1 MRKILLL
8 TAMTV
13 FLFSG
18 VFAQAGFNPGKKRVV
33 GKETNKE
40 LFAPQA
46 KLNILSENFEG
57 GALPASWT
65 KIDGACGW
73 LFGADGSSEYWAV
86 PAHTNY
92 AWANDDACNADMS
105 DVWLITPSMDFTS
118 VTGAFLSFATFCTF
132 DTRTIKASIDGG
144 TTWTDVTTVAE
155 YLAWTNVLV
164 DLAAYDGEADVK
176 LAFHYNDNAEWGY
189 GWAIDDVLVYV
200 PENDD
205 MAAIGA
211 TPSFVIAGA
220 NAFPTVTVKNN
231 GADVQND
238 YTIDVVI
245 NDGMSDVYTST
256 KTVTGAALAS
266 MAEMVYT
273 MDDEWIGVPAGTYT
287 LTATVTL
294 AGDSEPANDEFILA
308 FDALVGIEAWGST
321 TAKAGVYYVGTP
333 SFFSEFANT
342 AGVRG
347 GCVVDDVFYALDG
360 TGNFGSF
367 NATLD
372 TYTVIGALGV
382 TGPTFFISMA
392 YDAVNDNLYCLGLE
406 GAYPAFSIKLIEIDR
421 TTGVGT
427 LVATSPQTGTLL
439 AIAASNSGQLYG
451 VMHSDVGNGTF
462 YSMDAT
468 TAALT
473 LIGDMGAPVSAYF
486 QSMTFDPM
494 TDMCYLQAFDDAGGI
509 NGSQLIDIA
518 TGLPTAYGVAAA
530 DQITAISI
538 LGEPASPYVITKT
551 PAANATDVAIDAAVV
566 VTFNVAVFE
575 NDLSGVTITP
585 DPGNV
590 VASIVDDELTIA
602 HDDFDFNT
610 EYTVLIPAAS
620 VNDGTDDQAND
631 ITWSF
636 TTALDPTACNDPS
649 EIVISD
655 ITAFEATV
663 EWTEN
668 GAGTQWIVLYGP
680 AGFDPLTEG
689 DQFVADATSADII
702 ELLANT
708 EYDVYVQAI
717 CGAETSGWAG
727 PVSFT
732 TAFDCGA
739 AIATL
744 PYANAFDV
752 ADPCWTIEQF
762 NANVTWVWNGL
773 DAYSCEYDDALADQD
788 EWLISPEF
796 DLSAFSSENL
806 IAKFNWL
813 GSYTWAVDPNENY
826 DMLFKVST
834 DGSTWTT
841 LWDETMAGVFTD
853 WTEYLATVDIT
864 TYAGEASVIFAFN
877 YVGNDGAQWLVNDFG
892 VEIGT
897 GVAENFSNQISIYPN
912 PSNGLV
918 NIAVTEN
925 SVVSIV
931 DIAGRTIATYNVN
944 ANEEVNFTQSAGLY
958 IVKVESN
965 GKAST
970 HKLVIQ

>member
-1 MRKILLL
+1 
-8 TAMTV
+8 MTV

-33 GKETNKE
+33 GKESNKE

-65 KIDGACGW
+65 KIDEACGW
-73 LFGADGSSEYWAV
+73 LFGANGSSAYWTV

-118 VTGAFLSFATFCTF
+118 VTGAFLSFATFCKY
-132 DTRTIKASIDGG
+132 DIRTIKASIDGG

-155 YLAWTNVLV
+155 YLTWTTVLV
-164 DLAAYDGEADVK
+164 DLAAFDGEADVK
-176 LAFHYNDNAEWGY
+176 LAFHYNDNAAWGY

-211 TPSFVIAGA
+211 TPSFAVAGT
-220 NAFPTVTVKNN
+220 NLFPTVTVKNN
-231 GADVQND
+231 GANVQND

-245 NDGMSDVYTST
+245 NDGMTDVYTST

-266 MAEMVYT
+266 LATMVYT

-294 AGDSEPANDEFILA
+294 AGDSEPANDEFIGT
-308 FDALVGIEAWGST
+308 FDALVGIESWAST

-342 AGVRG
+342 TGVRG
-347 GCVVDDVFYALDG
+347 GCVVGDVFYALDG

-367 NATLD
+367 NAGLD

-392 YDAVNDNLYCLGLE
+392 YDAINDNLYCLGLE

-421 TTGVGT
+421 TTGAGT
-427 LVATSPQTGTLL
+427 VVATSPQTGTLL

-451 VMHSDVGNGTF
+451 VMHDQTGNGTF
-462 YSMDAT
+462 YSIDAT

-473 LIGDMGAPVSAYF
+473 LIGDMGVVVSSYF
-486 QSMTFDPM
+486 QSMTFDPA
-494 TDMCYLQAFDDAGGI
+494 TDICYLQAFDDAGGL
-509 NGSQLIDIA
+509 NGSQIIDIA
-518 TGLPTAYGVAAA
+518 TGLPTAFGIAAA

-538 LGEPASPYVITKT
+538 LGEPASPYVISKT
-551 PAANATDVAIDAAVV
+551 PAANETDVTIDAAVV
-566 VTFNVAVFE
+566 VTFNVNVFE
-575 NDLSGVTITP
+575 NDLSGITITP

-663 EWTEN
+663 EWAEN

-680 AGFDPLTEG
+680 TGFDPLTEG
-689 DQFVADATSADII
+689 DQFVADATTANII

-717 CGAETSGWAG
+717 CGVETSGWAG

-744 PYANAFDV
+744 PYANAFDA
-752 ADPCWTIEQF
+752 ADPCWTITQSNISE
-762 NANVTWVWNGL
+762 TWNFDSNQYTCL
-773 DAYSCEYDDALADQD
+773 YDAALAAQD

-796 DLSAFSSENL
+796 DLSAVSEN
-806 IAKFNWL
+806 IAAKFNWL
-813 GSYTWAVDPNENY
+813 GSYAYSVDPDDNY
-826 DMLFKVST
+826 DMLFKVSI
-834 DGSTWTT
+834 DGTTWAT
-841 LWDETMAGVFTD
+841 LWDETEAGVFED
-853 WTEYLATVDIT
+853 WTEYLAVADIT
-864 TYAGEASVIFAFN
+864 AYAGEPSVWFAFN
-877 YVGNDGAQWLVNDFG
+877 YVGTDGAQWSVLDFA
-892 VEIGT
+892 VEVVSGT
-897 GVAENFSNQISIYPN
+897 QNISNNIVSVYPN

-944 ANEEVNFTQSAGLY
+944 ANEEVNFTQSAGMY